1 LPVPALCLPRG
12 LPPGGRPT
20 CRRWCVEAMEPMAGQ
35 QRHAASFRVRKARR
49 EDLPAVIVINRVALP
64 ENYPEWFFED
74 HLSRWGDAFYV
85 AEVDGKIV
93 GYVMSRVEY
102 GASSFD
108 MRRMVRKGHIVSI
121 AVLPGYRRR
130 GIGTALMKAALSSL
144 KDHYSCEE
152 VYLEVR
158 VSNEPA
164 IRLYEKLG
172 FQKVRRIPMYYLDG
186 EDAYVMALRLS
197 GD

>member
-1 LPVPALCLPRG
+1 
-12 LPPGGRPT
+12 
-20 CRRWCVEAMEPMAGQ
+20 VETVTAGAGSGSGFRI
-35 QRHAASFRVRKARR
+35 RHARR
-49 EDLPAVIVINRVALP
+49 EDIPAVIVINRVALP

-85 AEVDGKIV
+85 AEADGRIV

-102 GASSFD
+102 GSSNFD
-108 MRRMVRKGHIVSI
+108 VRRLVRKGHIVSI

-130 GIGTALMKAALSSL
+130 GIGTALMKAALRSL
-144 KDHYSCEE
+144 RETYGCEE

-158 VSNEPA
+158 VSNTPA

-172 FQKVRRIPMYYLDG
+172 FRRVRVIPMYYLDG
-186 EDAYVMALRLS
+186 EDAYVMAKPLS
-197 GD
+197 GDEE